1 MKVRIGVGV
10 GGGATE
16 PSELGAVCDEVVA
29 GRLDSLWLSEV
40 LTGAVV
46 DPLVALSWAAGRSPT
61 LKLGTTMLVAGR
73 NPLRL
78 AKSLASLDR
87 LSSGRLLLTL
97 VPGLTTVPE
106 RGAVGPA
113 PAERGALTD
122 EIIPLLR
129 RLWAGETVTWQGGG
143 IELDQVRL
151 TPLPVQDPLEI
162 WLGGMAPAALRR
174 CGRLGEGWL
183 PSLCTPQSAADGRQ
197 VIEKAAGDAGR
208 HISDEHF
215 GVSIGYSRDPLSDRA
230 RAAIT
235 ARGRGVDPDAV
246 VPVGWDATRAL
257 LEDFVRVG
265 FSKFVLRPM
274 APPDDWPAEIAAM
287 ADAVSDLQT

>member
-10 GGGATE
+10 GGGATD
-16 PSELGAVCDEVVA
+16 PTQLGEVCDQVVA
-29 GRLDSLWLSEV
+29 GGLDSLWLSEV
-40 LTGAVV
+40 LTGPVV
-46 DPLVALSWAAGRSPT
+46 DPLVALSWAAGRNST

-73 NPLRL
+73 NPMRL

-87 LSSGRLLLTL
+87 LSAGRLLITL

-113 PAERGALTD
+113 PADRGAITD
-122 EIIPLLR
+122 EVIPLLR
-129 RLWAGETVTWQGGG
+129 RLWAGETVTWRGAGVDL
-143 IELDQVRL
+143 EEVRL
-151 TPLPVQDPLEI
+151 TPTPVQDPLEI

-174 CGRLGEGWL
+174 CGRLGDGWL
-183 PSLCTPQSAADGRQ
+183 PSLCTPETASDGRQ

-208 HISDEHF
+208 QISDEHF
-215 GVSIGYSRDPLSDRA
+215 GVSIGYSHQPLSDRA
-230 RAAIT
+230 RAAIA

-257 LEDFVRVG
+257 LEDFVKVG
-265 FSKFVLRPM
+265 FTKFVLRPM
-274 APPDDWPAEIAAM
+274 APPDNWPREIAAM

>member
-10 GGGATE
+10 SGGATE
-16 PSELGAVCDEVVA
+16 PAQLGAVCDQIVA
-29 GRLDSLWLSEV
+29 GGLDSLWLSEV
-40 LTGAVV
+40 LTGPVA
-46 DPLVALSWAAGRSPT
+46 DPLVALAWAGGRDPS
-61 LKLGTTMLVAGR
+61 LKLGTTMLATGR

-78 AKSLASLDR
+78 AKALASLDR

-97 VPGLTTVPE
+97 VPGLTTLPE

-113 PAERGALTD
+113 PGQRGAIID

-129 RLWAGETVTWQGGG
+129 RLWSGETVTWEGLGVDLQA
-143 IELDQVRL
+143 VTL
-151 TPLPVQDPLEI
+151 TPLPYQDPLEI
-162 WLGGMAPAALRR
+162 WLGGMVPAALRR
-174 CGRLGEGWL
+174 CGRLGDGWL
-183 PSLCTPQSAADGRQ
+183 PSLCTPQTAAEGRQ

-215 GVSIGYSRDPLSDRA
+215 GVSIGYSHNPLGERA
-230 RAAIT
+230 RAAIA
-235 ARGRGVDPDAV
+235 ARSRGVDPDAV

-257 LEDFVRVG
+257 LADFVAVG

-274 APPDDWPAEIAAM
+274 TAPDDWPAEIAAV
-287 ADAVSDLQT
+287 AAAVSDLQT